1 MAAPSPKVR
10 LAGTACV
17 TLLLGLGAG
26 IFLNPLGLASE
37 ESYQIEV
44 EGTLRMS
51 VTCGP
56 TTVHQEGSEVRFLAS
71 PGACEVEAML
81 SPVMP
86 VRGQVT
92 LAAPGRYRCE
102 RVEVDLQCSGPL

>member
-1 MAAPSPKVR
+1 MPDPSPKVR

-26 IFLNPLGLASE
+26 VFLNPLGLTSE
-37 ESYQIEV
+37 KAYEIAV

-51 VTCGP
+51 VTCAT
-56 TTVHQEGSEVRFLAS
+56 TTVHQEGSSARFLAA
-71 PGACEVEAML
+71 PGVCEVEAML

-86 VRGQVT
+86 VRGQVN

-102 RVEVDLQCSGPL
+102 RVEVDLQCEGPL